1 MLYSAYRHLGDDES
15 LQDNEFPPDEYQYDV
30 RTGPYYREAFLERAI
45 TPLAVEL
52 LRLRAPRHSRDPKK
66 PSDNAVRHFVRG
78 AVMNLVAVMHEYR
91 ISCSDLGLFRIP
103 HVSRCVIQETAE
115 SYTIPSIN
123 SI

>member
-52 LRLRAPRHSRDPKK
+52 LRLRAPRHSERPQETLGQRRSTLCPGCGYESGCGD
-66 PSDNAVRHFVRG
+66 A
-78 AVMNLVAVMHEYR
+78 R
-91 ISCSDLGLFRIP
+91 ISNQL
-103 HVSRCVIQETAE
+103 
-115 SYTIPSIN
+115 
-123 SI
+123 